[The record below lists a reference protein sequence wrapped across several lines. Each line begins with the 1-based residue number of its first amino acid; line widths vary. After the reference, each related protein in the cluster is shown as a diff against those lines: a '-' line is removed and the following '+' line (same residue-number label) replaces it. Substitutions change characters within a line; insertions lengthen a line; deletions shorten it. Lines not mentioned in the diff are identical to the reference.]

1 MGKKYGQNRGNNPPQ
16 ALPKGRD
23 IHVKEQTTLLAF
35 LLETLKEQSRTAVK
49 SLLSHGQIMI
59 NGQSIR
65 QFDAPLEPG
74 GPDLLRAPES
84 GIQQPASQHYL
95 GRR

>member
-59 NGQSIR
+59 NGQSIEKKEVDTSLMIVTKENMYDDESQR
-65 QFDAPLEPG
+65 LLFSFDK
-74 GPDLLRAPES
+74 
-84 GIQQPASQHYL
+84 
-95 GRR
+95 